1 MSSEFF
7 DANDQNHNVPNH
19 NFTDVRDVLRAIIH
33 EGGQI
38 HQSQGLLYLPPSWP
52 PEYAKAVVDK
62 WGDDARHVLKND
74 PVFLQTLIL
83 ECTSVDEAG
92 NLLVRDIKRI
102 KERLNTGSLGG
113 IRIGTT
119 WWVSKTDILRNRCG
133 PMIYDMLRQIE
144 YNPITILQDYDEY
157 VRQLT
162 EAVINSSPCTPM
174 SQNTA
179 TEWA

>member
-1 MSSEFF
+1 MTRDFP
-7 DANDQNHNVPNH
+7 NYPNH
-19 NFTDVRDVLRAIIH
+19 NFTDVRDVIRAILH
-33 EGGQI
+33 EGGQV
-38 HQSQGLLYLPPSWP
+38 HQSKGLLFPPREWP
-52 PEYAKAVVDK
+52 PEYAKAVLDR
-62 WGDDARHVLKND
+62 WGDDARRVLKND
-74 PVFLQTLIL
+74 TAFLQTLIL

-119 WWVSKTDILRNRCG
+119 WWVSKTDIVRSCCG
-133 PMIYDMLRQIE
+133 HRIHDMLRQIE

-157 VRQLT
+157 IQRCIENVL
-162 EAVINSSPCTPM
+162 SPPCTPM